1 VGKIVYKKLVRDDI
15 PKIIKADGHI
25 AVTRI
30 LDKDEFKQALL
41 EKLVEEA
48 KELLESS
55 GDLGER
61 ADIAEVLKAIDES
74 FGFDHESVEQARVK
88 KAEKKGVF
96 DARIFLEEELTND

>member
-1 VGKIVYKKLVRDDI
+1 MGKIVYKKLVRDEI

-25 AVTRI
+25 PVTRI
-30 LDKDEFKQALL
+30 LDKEEFKQALL

-61 ADIAEVLKAIDES
+61 ADIAEVLKALDES
-74 FGFDHESVEQARVK
+74 FGFGKQTIEDARIKKVEKRGA
-88 KAEKKGVF
+88 F